1 MASRKQLT
9 VAESKQSHGRT
20 SGACPTAAMDY
31 RCGTTEETWAEPGAQ
46 HRASTAQGLS
56 CFAPSAKPNL
66 SQAPILPG
74 PPWAE
79 LPPGAAER
87 ARSCHVA
94 SPLSWP
100 VYSTGAA
107 CQSFQQAQHPP
118 IYWTTQISSYSNN
131 IKLKTTTKTPSS
143 KSTELDNSPSFNEIS
158 WLQLLATQMSN
169 LPSDLEKQHSIASA
183 PLGAAFGAFST
194 ATLIPQ
200 RYTWERREGAQEVE
214 GKASSMAKRWWK
226 GADQLRCFAL
236 WLGSP
241 SDFILHAKRRSPG
254 SPRTLPHQPHSHG
267 RGSPGDQG
275 AKKTN

>member
-1 MASRKQLT
+1 MAYRKRLT
-9 VAESKQSHGRT
+9 VAESEHSHGRT

-31 RCGTTEETWAEPGAQ
+31 RCGTTEETGAEPGAQ

-131 IKLKTTTKTPSS
+131 IQLKTTTTNPSS
-143 KSTELDNSPSFNEIS
+143 KSTELHNSPSFNEIS
-158 WLQLLATQMSN
+158 WLQLLAAQMSN

-183 PLGAAFGAFST
+183 PLGTAFGAFST
-194 ATLIPQ
+194 ATLSSQ

-214 GKASSMAKRWWK
+214 GKASSMAKAVV
-226 GADQLRCFAL
+226 G
-236 WLGSP
+236 GSRP
-241 SDFILHAKRRSPG
+241 AQGFCTLVRFTKWFHSSCKETFPRQPTHTPPPAPQPRQRLSWRSR
-254 SPRTLPHQPHSHG
+254 SKET
-267 RGSPGDQG
+267 
-275 AKKTN
+275 